1 MRKLQR
7 WVMLHRIPTFI
18 ILAIIYTTGAFS
30 LNNLI
35 SIPPWILGIAL
46 FILYLLSAL
55 IAIAAPDAWLQEP
68 MKALHEQCDPYPLL
82 REMHSLPM
90 DKLSPL
96 LRQTMVINYC
106 VALHS
111 VGNFQLAYDTL
122 SSLNIDKHAGMVPLN
137 KAVYYNNLCAE
148 CRCLNLH
155 EEAEIWYTKMMQ
167 IYNDLPDS
175 KPKRSMAPVV
185 LFTRIDHH
193 YYAGEYEKAL
203 ELLDTVTPQNR
214 IGEVDLHMQLGEN
227 YLALGEKELARKNLQ
242 LVIEKGNKLYAV
254 TKAKELLA
262 RLDAE

>member
-1 MRKLQR
+1 
-7 WVMLHRIPTFI
+7 MLHRTTAFVILTVIYALGISAINDMLPNYSWITGTV
-18 ILAIIYTTGAFS
+18 LAILYFLS
-30 LNNLI
+30 LLT
-35 SIPPWILGIAL
+35 IAT
-46 FILYLLSAL
+46 
-55 IAIAAPDAWLQEP
+55 APDAWLQEP
-68 MKALHEQCDPYPLL
+68 MKALYEQCDPYPLL

-203 ELLDTVTPQNR
+203 ELLGTVTPQNR

-262 RLDAE
+262 KLDAE